1 MVIMPF
7 IESRTKESFTIKLSV
22 DIKFSFDSCPQRSL
36 QSLIYRLPGKGI
48 VINTELFNTSKRVKY
63 YFFYIDQE
71 EKGEKKRSL
80 L

>member
-7 IESRTKESFTIKLSV
+7 IESRTKETFTIKLSV
-22 DIKFSFDSCPQRSL
+22 GIKFSFASCYKRSL
-36 QSLIYRLPGKGI
+36 QSLIYRLPGKESG
-48 VINTELFNTSKRVKY
+48 INTELFITSKKVKY

>member
-7 IESRTKESFTIKLSV
+7 IESRTIETFTIKLSV
-22 DIKFSFDSCPQRSL
+22 GIKFSFDSYHQRSL
-36 QSLIYRLPGKGI
+36 QSLIYRLPGKESG
-48 VINTELFNTSKRVKY
+48 INTELFNTSKRVKY

>member
-1 MVIMPF
+1 MVIMLR
-7 IESRTKESFTIKLSV
+7 IESGTKETFTIKLSV
-22 DIKFSFDSCPQRSL
+22 GIKFSFESCPQRSL
-36 QSLIYRLPGKGI
+36 QSLIYRLPGKGSG
-48 VINTELFNTSKRVKY
+48 INTELFNTSKRVKY